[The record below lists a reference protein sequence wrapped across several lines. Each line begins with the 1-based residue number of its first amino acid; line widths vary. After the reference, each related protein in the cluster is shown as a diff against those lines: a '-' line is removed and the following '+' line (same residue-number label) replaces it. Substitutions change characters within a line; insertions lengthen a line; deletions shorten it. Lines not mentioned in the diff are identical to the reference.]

1 MFKGPDHLSG
11 LLKCLTGLQ
20 WRAICERLI
29 KHHRH
34 TRSGFPDLTVWNP
47 DLSVCHFVEVKG
59 PNDRLSAKQILW
71 MEFLNSHGITSVVCH
86 VEATNA
92 KKLAMSRSPAKT
104 KNSPSPAKCSPKNS
118 QSPRKSS
125 PKKSPKKKG
134 KGHKLNHPDRTKTTK
149 IKAVK
154 QTAKEKAAN
163 QKRTK
168 KNDGGSCEELIPEK
182 RAPVKKASAN
192 GAPAKRTSS
201 RNENNAS
208 KRTRYYSSGDDF
220 AD

>member
-1 MFKGPDHLSG
+1 MCSWEMFKGPDHLSG

-71 MEFLNSHGITSVVCH
+71 MEFLNNHEITSVVCH

-92 KKLAMSRSPAKT
+92 KKLAHSKSTSPAKN
-104 KNSPSPAKCSPKNS
+104 KNSPSPTKWSPKNS
-118 QSPRKSS
+118 QSPQKIS
-125 PKKSPKKKG
+125 PKKSPKKIDHG
-134 KGHKLNHPDRTKTTK
+134 DGPTEPIQTKTA
-149 IKAVK
+149 KAVK
-154 QTAKEKAAN
+154 QRVKAVKPTAVKKKTAA
-163 QKRTK
+163 KSDET
-168 KNDGGSCEELIPEK
+168 SPEEVIPEK
-182 RAPVKKASAN
+182 KV
-192 GAPAKRTSS
+192 PAKRTSL
-201 RNENNAS
+201 RTENNKS
-208 KRTRYYSSGDDF
+208 KRAKYYSSGDDF
-220 AD
+220 TD

>member
-1 MFKGPDHLSG
+1 MCSWEMFKGPDHLSG

-71 MEFLNSHGITSVVCH
+71 MEFLNNHGITSVVCH

-92 KKLAMSRSPAKT
+92 KKLAHSKSASPAKN
-104 KNSPSPAKCSPKNS
+104 KNSPSPTKWSPKNS
-118 QSPRKSS
+118 QSPQKST
-125 PKKSPKKKG
+125 PNKSPKKIDHG
-134 KGHKLNHPDRTKTTK
+134 DGPTEPIQTKTA
-149 IKAVK
+149 KAVK
-154 QTAKEKAAN
+154 QRVKAVKPTAVKKKTAA
-163 QKRTK
+163 KSDET
-168 KNDGGSCEELIPEK
+168 SPEEVIPEK
-182 RAPVKKASAN
+182 KV
-192 GAPAKRTSS
+192 PAKRTSL
-201 RNENNAS
+201 RTENNKS
-208 KRTRYYSSGDDF
+208 KRAKYYSSGDDF
-220 AD
+220 TD

>member
-1 MFKGPDHLSG
+1 MCTWDMFKGPDHLSG

-71 MEFLNSHGITSVVCH
+71 MEFLNNHGITSVVCH

-92 KKLAMSRSPAKT
+92 KKLAPSKSASPAKN
-104 KNSPSPAKCSPKNS
+104 KNSPSPSKWSPKNS
-118 QSPRKSS
+118 QS
-125 PKKSPKKKG
+125 KKSPKKRGKGDELTEPNHQTKVTKAKNAEQKG
-134 KGHKLNHPDRTKTTK
+134 KKK
-149 IKAVK
+149 
-154 QTAKEKAAN
+154 
-163 QKRTK
+163 K
-168 KNDGGSCEELIPEK
+168 KNQETSPPEELSLDE
-182 RAPVKKASAN
+182 RAPVK
-192 GAPAKRTSS
+192 RTSL
-201 RNENNAS
+201 RNGNNKNS
-208 KRTRYYSSGDDF
+208 KRTKYYSSGDDF